1 MLVLPVVYAVAFGV
15 LAIDASFAAL
25 AVFRF
30 VQVAWLQGGA
40 SSSWEAVINTV
51 PPDGATPT
59 RRSSTEDRPRSAPCS
74 PEWSR

>member
-1 MLVLPVVYAVAFGV
+1 MSLFLTNRLLARFGADGDARAPGGNAAFGV

-40 SSSWEAVINTV
+40 SSS
-51 PPDGATPT
+51 GK
-59 RRSSTEDRPRSAPCS
+59 R
-74 PEWSR
+74 